1 MNAENSRAALL
12 ALRQKYPCGVGDV
25 GALSDEQRA
34 WLQIKMQALADGARP
49 SQIAVRLQKIRSRLV
64 HATEDIPAAELQR
77 MVSFVFGHLYEIDN
91 LIENNGGRV

>member
-1 MNAENSRAALL
+1 MISNSKIALL

-34 WLQIKMQALADGARP
+34 WLQMKMQALADCVNP
-49 SQIAVRLQKIRSRLV
+49 SPVALRLQKIRSRLV

-77 MVSFVFGHLYEIDN
+77 MVSFVFGHLDEIDS

>member
-1 MNAENSRAALL
+1 MISNSKSAIL

-34 WLQIKMQALADGARP
+34 WLQMKMQVLADGARP
-49 SQIAVRLQKIRSRLV
+49 SQIAVRLQKIRSHLV
-64 HATEDIPAAELQR
+64 HATEDIPAAELQK
-77 MVSFVFGHLYEIDN
+77 MVSFVFGHLDEIDN